1 MDPLG
6 AQCGEQQARGEQDQP
21 LVGVREATE
30 QLAPQRVAC
39 GSRIGQWQGDMPAVC
54 GEGYGA
60 EVEARVEQQRREGVE
75 QRWVAE
81 HRQAVREEEQRE
93 QLGLQQLGFG

>member
-1 MDPLG
+1 
-6 AQCGEQQARGEQDQP
+6 
-21 LVGVREATE
+21 
-30 QLAPQRVAC
+30 
-39 GSRIGQWQGDMPAVC
+39 MPAVC
-54 GEGYGA
+54 GEGDGA

>member
-54 GEGYGA
+54 GEGDGA
-60 EVEARVEQQRREGVE
+60 G
-75 QRWVAE
+75 
-81 HRQAVREEEQRE
+81 
-93 QLGLQQLGFG
+93 LG